1 MIILFNDFDIWVY
14 GDCWWY
20 FNLILGDFLWIYL
33 IFLKWIGCVN
43 LFYKNFW
50 EFLWYNWEIMS
61 GWWVGGKFFL
71 EYNIVLLGDLGVGKL
86 GEMFYFNCYRCCMG
100 FWYFFLMCRF
110 LFIIYFCK
118 WCRNNWFIRSGICKS
133 ISDLY

>member
-1 MIILFNDFDIWVY
+1 
-14 GDCWWY
+14 
-20 FNLILGDFLWIYL
+20 
-33 IFLKWIGCVN
+33 
-43 LFYKNFW
+43 
-50 EFLWYNWEIMS
+50 MS

-86 GEMFYFNCYRCCMG
+86 GEMFYFVIG
-100 FWYFFLMCRF
+100 VVWVFGIFFF
-110 LFIIYFCK
+110 GILFIIYFCK